1 MRDHD
6 IIEVRNYEIRE
17 VYFIVY
23 KRAMKQGLPPKDAK
37 TEAYSAIEL
46 RYCISRESARR
57 IVNTPIKR
65 ESARLIE
72 LFRERTEQLIELL
85 REVRDETCKGTG

>member
-23 KRAMKQGLPPKDAK
+23 KRAMKQGVSPKDAK

-57 IVNTPIKR
+57 IVNTPAKR
-65 ESARLIE
+65 ESARLMG
-72 LFRERTEQLIELL
+72 LFRERTEQLMELL
-85 REVRDETCKGTG
+85 REVRDETCKRTG